1 LKSRRTL
8 ATNRPRLDH
17 LAVSCNDKKRDHPS
31 QGKIH
36 SIDKLA
42 GFEADRA
49 SLQRDL
55 PQVLSK
61 QFKSLARQG
70 AQEPIAPSRYRQQ
83 LSGHVGINSNGMP
96 SVQFSTGNHARLS
109 PYVSAEPVFSKN
121 CLKIAISVP

>member
-31 QGKIH
+31 QGKID

-49 SLQRDL
+49 SLQGDL

-61 QFKSLARQG
+61 QFNSLARQG
-70 AQEPIAPSRYRQQ
+70 AQEPIAPSRYLQQ
-83 LSGHVGINSNGMP
+83 LSDRVGINSNGMP
-96 SVQFSTGNHARLS
+96 SVQFSTGNQ
-109 PYVSAEPVFSKN
+109 
-121 CLKIAISVP
+121 